1 MKQEDKRAI
10 LKALSAFGNIGF
22 TLASSVLVG
31 LFLGR
36 WIDGYLHT
44 SPWALIIGIFLG
56 VVAGFWSIYKQ
67 VSGIK

>member
-1 MKQEDKRAI
+1 VKQEDKRAI
-10 LKALSAFGNIGF
+10 LKALATFSNLGF

-44 SPWALIIGIFLG
+44 SPWALIIGIFVG
-56 VVAGFWSIYKQ
+56 VIAGFWSIYKQ
-67 VSGIK
+67 VAGIK